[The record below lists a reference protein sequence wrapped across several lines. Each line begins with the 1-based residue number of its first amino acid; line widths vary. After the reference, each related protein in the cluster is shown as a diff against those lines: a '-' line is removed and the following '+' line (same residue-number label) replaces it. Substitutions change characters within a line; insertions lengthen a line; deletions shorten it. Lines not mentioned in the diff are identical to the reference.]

1 MKVALVVDDIIG
13 QQQVVIKSLEE
24 NFERIEG
31 IAGGTIL
38 GDGNVALIVDVQG
51 LKPTHRSQERRLGRG
66 GRRSRADGS
75 SSSYG
80 TTTCTGSSASAQNAL
95 QLIAFSIG
103 EQTYGVEITTV
114 REIRAWNGATPLPNT
129 REFVRG
135 VINLRGTIVPIFDL
149 RARFGEG
156 QTSPTKNHV
165 VVVMSVGEK
174 WVGMLVDAVSDIL
187 TVAKDDI
194 HAVPEGNSIDTELLN
209 GIVTHDSRMVGLIDL
224 HAVVSRRQDRQP
236 DGHVEEGAG
245 RADSGRSTRLEQRL
259 AMRRRRRK
267 ARARAVRRERGWPR
281 FHRRPNSGAVG
292 GSSANWRTASAMF
305 WQRCSMRS

>member
-1 MKVALVVDDIIG
+1 MALIVDDIIG

-24 NFERIEG
+24 NFERVEG

-51 LKPTHRSQERRLGRG
+51 LQGAVAQSAAGGVRRVMMDAFGYWRRL
-66 GRRSRADGS
+66 RRRARP
-75 SSSYG
+75 
-80 TTTCTGSSASAQNAL
+80 TTQNAV

-156 QTSPTKNHV
+156 QTAPTKNHV

-174 WVGMLVDAVSDIL
+174 WVG
-187 TVAKDDI
+187 
-194 HAVPEGNSIDTELLN
+194 H
-209 GIVTHDSRMVGLIDL
+209 
-224 HAVVSRRQDRQP
+224 
-236 DGHVEEGAG
+236 AG
-245 RADSGRSTRLEQRL
+245 RCGVAT
-259 AMRRRRRK
+259 
-267 ARARAVRRERGWPR
+267 
-281 FHRRPNSGAVG
+281 
-292 GSSANWRTASAMF
+292 SSR
-305 WQRCSMRS
+305 